1 MKKNSLRLPAV
12 ISVVLFVLTLIPI
25 ILIAPFGHATGDDLG
40 YGAHVMQ
47 ALREGTGVAGALSN
61 IAGEIVSKWY
71 TWQGTWASIFL
82 FCIEPGVFGEKFYT
96 IVPFLAVAMFCIGT
110 GYFLYHF
117 LTRVMRISGAAFV
130 TIFSLLSILAIQ
142 YMPYMRGGIFWYTS
156 VAHYLIPYCAA
167 MVSAVFADRFL
178 QSGQNKYLAGMCLL
192 MTYLGGASYPAI
204 VLSLELTLLLILYA
218 AADGRMSRRRLLIL
232 LPLALMLAGFA
243 VSAAAPGNKVRGG
256 EVFGSRGAAG
266 ILMVIVN
273 SIQVCA
279 VRGAGYFLRAR
290 PLILLLPITL
300 GFAAEGCHARA
311 DAAPAA
317 GAAPAGDATAPDC
330 AAQKNAAPAA
340 LTPGGGG
347 ERCLPRLYAFLRH
360 PVTVAVLCFLTA
372 AGVYAPEVYSAVD
385 VSGGVPDTE
394 YFVTLVMLVVALSY
408 AGYTLRRRADRAT
421 HGAGSASWQQ
431 GASACFASRQQ
442 GAYAGF
448 ASRQQGAYASFA
460 SRQQGAYASFTSR
473 QQGAYASFASR
484 QHILNITVFFGAL
497 VLCAVFGKH
506 LIGGTVDYTCFTFWK
521 SGQLSDYT
529 RQMEEKLSILQ
540 SDDTGDVLVPEMNN
554 EQGPFMCMA
563 EIDDPDNFNN
573 ASSAAFYGKRS
584 VTAVPRQEL
593 VERGVLPPLRGEK

>member
-12 ISVVLFVLTLIPI
+12 ISVALFVLTLIPI

-47 ALREGTGVAGALSN
+47 ALRDGTGIAGALSN

-82 FCIEPGVFGEKFYT
+82 FCIEPSVFGERLYT
-96 IVPFLAVAMFCIGT
+96 IVPLLAVAIFCIGT

-117 LTRVMRISGAAFV
+117 LTRVMRISRSAFV

-192 MTYLGGASYPAI
+192 MAYLGGASYPAI

-218 AADGRMSRRRLLIL
+218 AADGRMSRRCLLIL

-256 EVFGSRGAAG
+256 EGFGSRGAAG
-266 ILMVIVN
+266 IVMVIVN
-273 SIQVCA
+273 SIKVCA

-300 GFAAEGCHARA
+300 GFAAEGY
-311 DAAPAA
+311 DACGEASPAVIASSAGSVPAA
-317 GAAPAGDATAPDC
+317 GAVPD
-330 AAQKNAAPAA
+330 Q
-340 LTPGGGG
+340 LTPGVCGVKG
-347 ERCLPRLYAFLRH
+347 LPRLRAFLRH
-360 PVTVAVLCFLTA
+360 PVTVAVLCFLIA

-408 AGYTLRRRADRAT
+408 AGCALRRRADRAA
-421 HGAGSASWQQ
+421 HRAGSA
-431 GASACFASRQQ
+431 ARQQ
-442 GAYAGF
+442 DDQAGSATRQQEAYACSAARQQVAYAGF
-448 ASRQQGAYASFA
+448 A
-460 SRQQGAYASFTSR
+460 T
-473 QQGAYASFASR
+473 R
-484 QHILNITVFFGAL
+484 QHVLNMSMFFGAL
-497 VLCAVFGKH
+497 VLCAIFGKH
-506 LIGGTVDYTCFTFWK
+506 LIGGSVDYTCYTFWK

-540 SDDTGDVLVPEMNN
+540 NDDTGDVLVPEMNN

-563 EIDDPDNFNN
+563 EIGDPDNFNN
-573 ASSAAFYGKRS
+573 VSSAAFYGKRS

>member
-12 ISVVLFVLTLIPI
+12 ISVALFVLTLIPI

-47 ALREGTGVAGALSN
+47 ALRDGTGIAGALSN

-82 FCIEPGVFGEKFYT
+82 FCIEPGVFGERLYT
-96 IVPFLAVAMFCIGT
+96 IVPLLAVAMFCIGT

-117 LTRVMRISGAAFV
+117 LTRVMRISRSAFV

-192 MTYLGGASYPAI
+192 MAYLGGASYPAI

-218 AADGRMSRRRLLIL
+218 AADGRMSRRCLLIL

-256 EVFGSRGAAG
+256 EGFGSRGAAG
-266 ILMVIVN
+266 IVMVIVN
-273 SIQVCA
+273 SIKVCA

-300 GFAAEGCHARA
+300 GFAAEGY
-311 DAAPAA
+311 DACGEASPAVIASSAGSIPAA
-317 GAAPAGDATAPDC
+317 GAVPD
-330 AAQKNAAPAA
+330 Q
-340 LTPGGGG
+340 LTPGVCGVKG
-347 ERCLPRLYAFLRH
+347 LPRLRAFLRH
-360 PVTVAVLCFLTA
+360 PVTVAVLCFLIA

-408 AGYTLRRRADRAT
+408 AGCALRLRADRAA
-421 HGAGSASWQQ
+421 HRAGSA
-431 GASACFASRQQ
+431 ARQQ
-442 GAYAGF
+442 DDQAGS
-448 ASRQQGAYASFA
+448 A
-460 SRQQGAYASFTSR
+460 T
-473 QQGAYASFASR
+473 R
-484 QHILNITVFFGAL
+484 QHV
-497 VLCAVFGKH
+497 
-506 LIGGTVDYTCFTFWK
+506 
-521 SGQLSDYT
+521 
-529 RQMEEKLSILQ
+529 
-540 SDDTGDVLVPEMNN
+540 
-554 EQGPFMCMA
+554 
-563 EIDDPDNFNN
+563 
-573 ASSAAFYGKRS
+573 
-584 VTAVPRQEL
+584 
-593 VERGVLPPLRGEK
+593 

>member
-12 ISVVLFVLTLIPI
+12 ISVALFVLTLIPI

-47 ALREGTGVAGALSN
+47 ALRDGTGIAGALSN

-96 IVPFLAVAMFCIGT
+96 IVPLLAVAMFCIGT

-117 LTRVMRISGAAFV
+117 LTRVMRISRSAFV

-192 MTYLGGASYPAI
+192 MAYLGGASYPAI

-218 AADGRMSRRRLLIL
+218 AADGRMSRRCLLIL

-256 EVFGSRGAAG
+256 EGFGSRGAAG
-266 ILMVIVN
+266 IVMVIVN
-273 SIQVCA
+273 SIKVCA

-300 GFAAEGCHARA
+300 GFAAEGY
-311 DAAPAA
+311 DACGEASPAVIASSAGSVPAA
-317 GAAPAGDATAPDC
+317 GAVPD
-330 AAQKNAAPAA
+330 Q
-340 LTPGGGG
+340 LTPGVCGVKG
-347 ERCLPRLYAFLRH
+347 LPRLRAFLRH
-360 PVTVAVLCFLTA
+360 PVTVAVLCFLIA

-408 AGYTLRRRADRAT
+408 VGCALRRRADRAA
-421 HGAGSASWQQ
+421 HRAGSA
-431 GASACFASRQQ
+431 ARQQ
-442 GAYAGF
+442 DDQAGSATRQQEAYACSAARQQVAYAGF
-448 ASRQQGAYASFA
+448 A
-460 SRQQGAYASFTSR
+460 T
-473 QQGAYASFASR
+473 R
-484 QHILNITVFFGAL
+484 QHVLNMLMFFGAL
-497 VLCAVFGKH
+497 VLCAIFGKH
-506 LIGGTVDYTCFTFWK
+506 LIGGSVDYTCYTFWK

-540 SDDTGDVLVPEMNN
+540 NDDTGDVLVPEMNN

-563 EIDDPDNFNN
+563 EIGDPDNFNN
-573 ASSAAFYGKRS
+573 VSSAAFYGKRS

>member
-12 ISVVLFVLTLIPI
+12 ISVALFVLTLLPI

-47 ALREGTGVAGALSN
+47 ALRDGTGIAGALSN

-96 IVPFLAVAMFCIGT
+96 IVPLLAVAMFCIGT

-117 LTRVMRISGAAFV
+117 LTRVMRISRSAFV
-130 TIFSLLSILAIQ
+130 TIFSLLSILTIQ

-178 QSGQNKYLAGMCLL
+178 QTGQNKYLAGMCLL
-192 MTYLGGASYPAI
+192 MAYLGGASYPAI

-218 AADGRMSRRRLLIL
+218 AADGRMSRRRILIL
-232 LPLALMLAGFA
+232 LPLALMLAGFC

-256 EVFGSRGAAG
+256 EGFGSRGAAG
-266 ILMVIVN
+266 IVMVIVN
-273 SIQVCA
+273 SIKVCA
-279 VRGAGYFLRAR
+279 ARGAGYFLRAR

-300 GFAAEGCHARA
+300 GFAAEG
-311 DAAPAA
+311 
-317 GAAPAGDATAPDC
+317 
-330 AAQKNAAPAA
+330 AAQENAAPDEQMSGE
-340 LTPGGGG
+340 LTQGVCGVKG
-347 ERCLPRLYAFLRH
+347 LPRLRAFLRH
-360 PVTVAVLCFLTA
+360 PVTVAVLCFLIA

-408 AGYTLRRRADRAT
+408 AGCALRRRADRAAHRAGFAARQQEAYACSAT
-421 HGAGSASWQQ
+421 RQHVAYAGSATRQQ
-431 GASACFASRQQ
+431 EAYACFAARQQ
-442 GAYAGF
+442 EAYACFATRQQVAYAGF
-448 ASRQQGAYASFA
+448 A
-460 SRQQGAYASFTSR
+460 T
-473 QQGAYASFASR
+473 R
-484 QHILNITVFFGAL
+484 QHVLNMSMFFGAL
-497 VLCAVFGKH
+497 VLCAIFGKH
-506 LIGGTVDYTCFTFWK
+506 LIGGSVDYTCYTFWK

-540 SDDTGDVLVPEMNN
+540 NDDTGDVLVPEMNN

-563 EIDDPDNFNN
+563 EIGDPHNFNN
-573 ASSAAFYGKRS
+573 VSSAAFYGKRS

>member
-12 ISVVLFVLTLIPI
+12 ISVALFVLTLLPI

-47 ALREGTGVAGALSN
+47 ALRDGTGIAGALSN

-96 IVPFLAVAMFCIGT
+96 IVPLLAVAMFCIGT

-117 LTRVMRISGAAFV
+117 LTRVMRISRSAFV

-178 QSGQNKYLAGMCLL
+178 QTGQNKYLAGMCLL
-192 MTYLGGASYPAI
+192 MAYLGGASYPAI

-218 AADGRMSRRRLLIL
+218 AADGRMSRRCLLIL

-256 EVFGSRGAAG
+256 EGFGSRGAAG
-266 ILMVIVN
+266 IVMVIVN
-273 SIQVCA
+273 SIKVCA

-300 GFAAEGCHARA
+300 GFAAEGY
-311 DAAPAA
+311 DACGEASPAVIASSAGSIPAA
-317 GAAPAGDATAPDC
+317 GAVPD
-330 AAQKNAAPAA
+330 Q
-340 LTPGGGG
+340 LTPGVCG
-347 ERCLPRLYAFLRH
+347 EKGLPRLRAFLRH
-360 PVTVAVLCFLTA
+360 PVTVAVLCFLIA

-408 AGYTLRRRADRAT
+408 AGCALRLRADRAAHRAGFAT
-421 HGAGSASWQQ
+421 RQQEAYAGSA
-431 GASACFASRQQ
+431 ARQQ
-442 GAYAGF
+442 EAYAGS
-448 ASRQQGAYASFA
+448 ATRQHVAYAGSAARQQDAYAGSA
-460 SRQQGAYASFTSR
+460 T
-473 QQGAYASFASR
+473 R
-484 QHILNITVFFGAL
+484 QHVLNMLMFFGAL
-497 VLCAVFGKH
+497 VLCAIFGKH
-506 LIGGTVDYTCFTFWK
+506 LIGGSVDYTCYTFWK

-529 RQMEEKLSILQ
+529 MQMEEKLSILQ
-540 SDDTGDVLVPEMNN
+540 NDDTGDVLVPEMNN

-563 EIDDPDNFNN
+563 EIGDPDNFNN
-573 ASSAAFYGKRS
+573 VSSAAFYGKRS

>member
-12 ISVVLFVLTLIPI
+12 ISVALFVLTLIPI

-47 ALREGTGVAGALSN
+47 ALRDGTGIAGALSN

-82 FCIEPGVFGEKFYT
+82 FCIEPSVFGERLYT
-96 IVPFLAVAMFCIGT
+96 IVPLLAVAMFCIGT

-117 LTRVMRISGAAFV
+117 LTRVMRISRSAFV

-192 MTYLGGASYPAI
+192 MAYLGGASYPAI

-218 AADGRMSRRRLLIL
+218 AADGRMSRRCLLIL

-256 EVFGSRGAAG
+256 EGFGSRGAAG
-266 ILMVIVN
+266 IVMVIVN
-273 SIQVCA
+273 SIKVCA

-300 GFAAEGCHARA
+300 GFAAEGY
-311 DAAPAA
+311 DACGEASPAVIASSAGSIPAA
-317 GAAPAGDATAPDC
+317 GAVPD
-330 AAQKNAAPAA
+330 Q
-340 LTPGGGG
+340 LTPGVCGVKG
-347 ERCLPRLYAFLRH
+347 LPRLRAFLRH
-360 PVTVAVLCFLTA
+360 PVTVAVLCFLIA

-408 AGYTLRRRADRAT
+408 VGCALRRRADRAA
-421 HGAGSASWQQ
+421 HRAGSA
-431 GASACFASRQQ
+431 ARQQ
-442 GAYAGF
+442 DDQAGSATRQQEAYACSAARQQVAYAGF
-448 ASRQQGAYASFA
+448 A
-460 SRQQGAYASFTSR
+460 T
-473 QQGAYASFASR
+473 R
-484 QHILNITVFFGAL
+484 QHVLNMSMFFGAL
-497 VLCAVFGKH
+497 VLCAIFGKH
-506 LIGGTVDYTCFTFWK
+506 LIGGSVDYTCYTFWK

-540 SDDTGDVLVPEMNN
+540 NDDTGDVLVPEMNN

-563 EIDDPDNFNN
+563 EIGDPDNFNN
-573 ASSAAFYGKRS
+573 VSSAAFYGKRS
-584 VTAVPRQEL
+584 VTALPRQEL

>member
-12 ISVVLFVLTLIPI
+12 ISVALFVLTLIPI

-47 ALREGTGVAGALSN
+47 ALRDGTGIAGALSN

-82 FCIEPGVFGEKFYT
+82 FCIEPSVFGERLYT
-96 IVPFLAVAMFCIGT
+96 IVPLLAVAMFCIGT

-117 LTRVMRISGAAFV
+117 LTRVMRISRSAFV

-192 MTYLGGASYPAI
+192 MAYLGGASYPAI

-218 AADGRMSRRRLLIL
+218 AADGRMSRRCLLIL

-256 EVFGSRGAAG
+256 EGFGSRGAAG
-266 ILMVIVN
+266 IVMVIVN
-273 SIQVCA
+273 SIKVCA

-300 GFAAEGCHARA
+300 GFAAEGY
-311 DAAPAA
+311 DACGEASPAVIASSAGSIPAA
-317 GAAPAGDATAPDC
+317 GAVPD
-330 AAQKNAAPAA
+330 Q
-340 LTPGGGG
+340 LTPGVCGVKG
-347 ERCLPRLYAFLRH
+347 LPRLRAFLRH
-360 PVTVAVLCFLTA
+360 PVTVAVLCFLIA

-394 YFVTLVMLVVALSY
+394 YFVTLVMQVVALSY
-408 AGYTLRRRADRAT
+408 VGCALRRRADRAA
-421 HGAGSASWQQ
+421 HRAGSA
-431 GASACFASRQQ
+431 ARQQ
-442 GAYAGF
+442 DDQAGSATRQQEAYACSAARQQVAYAGF
-448 ASRQQGAYASFA
+448 A
-460 SRQQGAYASFTSR
+460 T
-473 QQGAYASFASR
+473 R
-484 QHILNITVFFGAL
+484 QHVLNMLMFFGAL
-497 VLCAVFGKH
+497 VLCAIFGKH
-506 LIGGTVDYTCFTFWK
+506 LIGGSVDYTCYTFWK

-540 SDDTGDVLVPEMNN
+540 NDDTGDVLVPEMNN

-563 EIDDPDNFNN
+563 EIGDPHNFNN
-573 ASSAAFYGKRS
+573 VSSAAFYGKRS

>member
-12 ISVVLFVLTLIPI
+12 ISVALFVLTLIPI

-47 ALREGTGVAGALSN
+47 ALRDGTGIAGALSN

-82 FCIEPGVFGEKFYT
+82 FCIEPSVFGERLYT
-96 IVPFLAVAMFCIGT
+96 IVPLLAVAMFCIGT

-117 LTRVMRISGAAFV
+117 LTRVMRISRSAFV

-192 MTYLGGASYPAI
+192 MAYLGGASYPAI

-218 AADGRMSRRRLLIL
+218 AADGRMSRRCLLIL

-256 EVFGSRGAAG
+256 EGFGSRGAAG
-266 ILMVIVN
+266 IVMVIVN
-273 SIQVCA
+273 SIKVCA

-300 GFAAEGCHARA
+300 GFAAEGY
-311 DAAPAA
+311 DACGEASPAVIASSAGSIPAA
-317 GAAPAGDATAPDC
+317 GAVPD
-330 AAQKNAAPAA
+330 Q
-340 LTPGGGG
+340 LTPGVCGVKG
-347 ERCLPRLYAFLRH
+347 LPRLRAFLRH
-360 PVTVAVLCFLTA
+360 PVTVAVLCFLIA

-408 AGYTLRRRADRAT
+408 AGCALRRRADRA
-421 HGAGSASWQQ
+421 A
-431 GASACFASRQQ
+431 RQHV
-442 GAYAGF
+442 AYAGF
-448 ASRQQGAYASFA
+448 AA
-460 SRQQGAYASFTSR
+460 
-473 QQGAYASFASR
+473 R
-484 QHILNITVFFGAL
+484 QHVLNMLMFFGAL
-497 VLCAVFGKH
+497 VLCAIFGKH
-506 LIGGTVDYTCFTFWK
+506 LIGGSVDYTCYTFWK

-540 SDDTGDVLVPEMNN
+540 NDDTGDVLVPEMNN

-563 EIDDPDNFNN
+563 EIGDPDNFNN
-573 ASSAAFYGKRS
+573 VSSAAFYGKRS

>member
-12 ISVVLFVLTLIPI
+12 ISVALFVLTLIPI

-47 ALREGTGVAGALSN
+47 ALRDGTGIAGALSN

-82 FCIEPGVFGEKFYT
+82 FCIEPSVFGERLYT
-96 IVPFLAVAMFCIGT
+96 IVPLLAVAMFCIGT

-117 LTRVMRISGAAFV
+117 LTRVMRISRSAFV

-192 MTYLGGASYPAI
+192 MAYLGGASYPAI

-218 AADGRMSRRRLLIL
+218 AADGRMSRRCLLIL

-256 EVFGSRGAAG
+256 EGFGSRGAAG
-266 ILMVIVN
+266 IVMVIVN
-273 SIQVCA
+273 SIKVCA

-300 GFAAEGCHARA
+300 GFAAEGY
-311 DAAPAA
+311 DACGEASPAVIASSAGSIPAA
-317 GAAPAGDATAPDC
+317 GAVPD
-330 AAQKNAAPAA
+330 Q
-340 LTPGGGG
+340 LTPGVCGVKG
-347 ERCLPRLYAFLRH
+347 LPRLRAFLRH
-360 PVTVAVLCFLTA
+360 PVTVAVLCFLIA

-408 AGYTLRRRADRAT
+408 AGCALRLRADRAA
-421 HGAGSASWQQ
+421 HRAGSA
-431 GASACFASRQQ
+431 ARQQ
-442 GAYAGF
+442 DDQAGS
-448 ASRQQGAYASFA
+448 A
-460 SRQQGAYASFTSR
+460 T
-473 QQGAYASFASR
+473 R
-484 QHILNITVFFGAL
+484 QHVLNMSMFFGAL
-497 VLCAVFGKH
+497 VLCAIFGKH
-506 LIGGTVDYTCFTFWK
+506 LIGGSVDYTCYTFWK

-540 SDDTGDVLVPEMNN
+540 NDDTGDVLVPEMNN

-563 EIDDPDNFNN
+563 EIGDPDNFNN
-573 ASSAAFYGKRS
+573 VSSAAFYGKRS